1 MKQVQGEKR
10 KMSAN
15 DFIQKD
21 YSDYFKLSIFIALNY
36 TNHFSTYFTDCFT
49 YLFLL
54 ILLWCRQTYISKNE
68 LQQRK
73 WLHRLSSTVSRP
85 KRCT

>member
-1 MKQVQGEKR
+1 MKQVQGERR

-49 YLFLL
+49 YLF
-54 ILLWCRQTYISKNE
+54 IFTYIVVVQTDIYIKE
-68 LQQRK
+68 RAATK
-73 WLHRLSSTVSRP
+73 EMVASTLVD
-85 KRCT
+85 CV